1 MPVSETRRKIEL
13 RHETE
18 RIGLD
23 KHLVALSAEL
33 GVVECS
39 LLS

>member
-1 MPVSETRRKIEL
+1 MPVSETGRKIEL
-13 RHETE
+13 RHEIE
-18 RIGLD
+18 RIGLGQN
-23 KHLVALSAEL
+23 LIALSAEL